1 MIRARKQSLVAPR
14 PAPEFCPFPSWA
26 RTPAPTGL
34 AAGTASATAAAEA
47 AFTAGAALAALSTRV
62 HAAAPWSG
70 VWRCRLA
77 LKAAAASARMARRG
91 EDEPLLRDSLVLCP
105 TGGDPGPAGRLLLA
119 WRELDRSDP
128 LADDS
133 VLHLAKT
140 LSLPVD
146 DALRAAIAAAR
157 ELAGSG
163 RGAPFAAADTV
174 KAVLAHRPDA
184 DLLAF
189 WLADAVLARRLGWPL
204 PVPLLAAALL
214 HPSLR
219 TAGRR
224 PHPADPDWPAKCCVA
239 TTLAAA
245 SACDLHAELGRR
257 AEKLLAA
264 VPQLRAKGAVAI
276 VDALLADDAVASS
289 GRAGGMSDRS
299 RRRLFDRLVALGAV
313 RELTGRATFRLY
325 GL

>member
-1 MIRARKQSLVAPR
+1 M
-14 PAPEFCPFPSWA
+14 
-26 RTPAPTGL
+26 
-34 AAGTASATAAAEA
+34 
-47 AFTAGAALAALSTRV
+47 
-62 HAAAPWSG
+62 
-70 VWRCRLA
+70 WRRRLA

-91 EDEPLLRDSLVLCP
+91 EDEALLRDSFFLCP
-105 TGGDPGPAGRLLLA
+105 AGGDPGPGGRMLLA

-128 LADDS
+128 LADEL

-140 LSLPVD
+140 LGLSVD
-146 DALRAAIAAAR
+146 DALRGAIAAAQDH
-157 ELAGSG
+157 AAAG

-174 KAVLAHRPDA
+174 KAVLALRPDA
-184 DLLAF
+184 ELLAL

-224 PHPADPDWPAKCCVA
+224 PHPADPGWTQNCCA
-239 TTLAAA
+239 AYALAAA
-245 SACDLHAELGRR
+245 QACDLHAELGRR

-264 VPQLRAKGAVAI
+264 APKLRAKGAAAVI
-276 VDALLADDAVASS
+276 EALLDDDAVLSS
-289 GRAGGMSDRS
+289 RRDGSMSDRG

-313 RELTGRATFRLY
+313 RELTGRATSRLY